1 MHIDFSTGKVSLVL
15 VKTDM
20 RSGFNKLAGLA
31 SGYMGIDVMKGND
44 WVVFISK
51 RGHTAKII
59 HADEKGSVLITR
71 KLNIGCYQTLMAKAT
86 GPALKTLSK
95 DELER
100 YLDGDEIE
108 VKRTGYLQ
116 G

>member
-1 MHIDFSTGKVSLVL
+1 MIVSSRRLNR
-15 VKTDM
+15 
-20 RSGFNKLAGLA
+20 RSSLSDPQRSSYG
-31 SGYMGIDVMKGND
+31 SPT
-44 WVVFISK
+44 
-51 RGHTAKII
+51 HTAKII